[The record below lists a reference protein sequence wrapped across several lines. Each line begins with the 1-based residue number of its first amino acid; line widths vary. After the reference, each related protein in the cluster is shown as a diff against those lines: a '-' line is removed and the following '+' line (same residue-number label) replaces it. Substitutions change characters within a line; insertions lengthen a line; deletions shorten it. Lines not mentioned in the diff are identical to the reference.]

1 MEENVKMDRKETEIL
16 KHYRDIIERKEF
28 DEYDILGFLIF
39 IRRHIENEY
48 TYISEFANLIAH
60 RERDKG
66 IVMKCISSAIENQY
80 QTKKD
85 GKTVVGYFG
94 MRYETWVN
102 EWKRF
107 ASQYNFSLDKNIIK
121 EITICVFSLTQ
132 YTNYDDNAGHTGH
145 VELFMGKDNSLGLIT
160 VGNEPGS
167 LYICFAKCDN
177 LKLKKELSA
186 GHFKEPIK
194 TERVDGDLRIKY
206 MDEYIL

>member
-1 MEENVKMDRKETEIL
+1 MDRKEIEIL
-16 KHYRDIIERKEF
+16 NHFRQIIENKEF

-39 IRRHIENEY
+39 IRDHVKENY
-48 TYISEFANLIAH
+48 HYITEFGNLIAH
-60 RERDKG
+60 RERDQG
-66 IVMKCISSAIENQY
+66 IVMNCISEAIKNQY

-85 GKTVVGYFG
+85 GKTVIDYCG
-94 MRYETWVN
+94 MRYQTWVE

-107 ASQYNFSLDKNIIK
+107 ASEYNFTLDNSIIK
-121 EITICVFSLTQ
+121 EITICVFSVAQ
-132 YTNYDDNAGHTGH
+132 FSNYDDKNGHTGH
-145 VELFMGKDNSLGLIT
+145 IELFQGKDNSLGLIT

-177 LKLKKELSA
+177 FKFKKELSA

-194 TERVDGDLRIKY
+194 TERVDGELKIKY

>member
-1 MEENVKMDRKETEIL
+1 MDRKEIEIL
-16 KHYRDIIERKEF
+16 NHFKSIIENREF

-39 IRRHIENEY
+39 IRDHIKNDCH
-48 TYISEFANLIAH
+48 YIAEFGDLIAH
-60 RERDKG
+60 RERDNG
-66 IVMKCISSAIENQY
+66 IVMNCISGAIENKY
-80 QTKKD
+80 QTKND
-85 GKTVVGYFG
+85 GKTVIGYYG

-107 ASQYNFSLDKNIIK
+107 SAQYNFSLDKTIIK
-121 EITICVFSLTQ
+121 EITICVFSLAQ
-132 YTNYDDNAGHTGH
+132 FSNYDDKNGHTGH
-145 VELFMGKDNSLGLIT
+145 IELFIGNDNSLGLIT

-177 LKLKKELSA
+177 IPFKKELSA

-194 TERVDGDLRIKY
+194 TERVEGSLRIKY